1 MTSDS
6 WSTSQLVEF
15 LAVLSEQ
22 RDEGAALRLAVERVL
37 ESLDAE
43 VGVLF
48 GPGAVLAAVGLRPD
62 DPQVD
67 PLVAAAR
74 DGADTVH
81 VAGLGGCRAAVVALD
96 LGEDALRLLVVR
108 AGTEGVVPDAMLL
121 LRGIAWGPHPGPRPL
136 RGVVPLG

>member
-22 RDEGAALRLAVERVL
+22 TDEATALRAAVERVL

-48 GPGAVLAAVGLRPD
+48 SRDGVRTAVGLGAD
-62 DPQVD
+62 DSQ
-67 PLVAAAR
+67 AAALIAAVQA
-74 DGADTVH
+74 GADPVH
-81 VAGLGGCRAAVVALD
+81 LAGLRGCRAAGGVVVIGQGSLLPLVARAGPRRVPPDARVLLGGTARVVA
-96 LGEDALRLLVVR
+96 R
-108 AGTEGVVPDAMLL
+108 
-121 LRGIAWGPHPGPRPL
+121 WPRT
-136 RGVVPLG
+136 RRQA